1 VTLWQLRTKPG
12 NQEETTMDNLTD
24 LDAAATS
31 GLIDIG
37 ITTLYHEVRGSG
49 PTVLL
54 ISGGMGDA
62 GQWAPVAPTLA
73 EEFTV
78 VTYDWRGF
86 SRSPR
91 PEGWTAT
98 SVAELADDAAALLR
112 ALDLAPAVV
121 VGHSGGGPIAC
132 SLVARHIG
140 LVRHAVIYE
149 APLFPVVPDG
159 KEMVAGAQAAT
170 ERAMAEGGPR
180 HAFELFIRAGSGD
193 EADSVVEVLGATMWD
208 RVLDNGAAFF
218 SIALPAIA
226 AFVPDGASMRA
237 SGVPL
242 TIVRG
247 ALNRDTWMEAASA
260 WLATATGAD
269 RVELPGGHGGYVTN
283 PAELVALVRRIA
295 R

>member
-1 VTLWQLRTKPG
+1 
-12 NQEETTMDNLTD
+12 MDSRTD
-24 LDAAATS
+24 LDGPATS

-37 ITTLYHEVRGSG
+37 TTRLYHEVRGGG
-49 PTVLL
+49 PAVLL

-91 PEGWTAT
+91 PDGWTAT

-112 ALDLAPAVV
+112 ALDLAPAAV

-132 SLVARHIG
+132 ALVARHPG

-149 APLFPVVPDG
+149 APLFAVVPDG
-159 KEMVAGAQAAT
+159 KEMIVGAQAAT

-180 HAFELFIRAGSGD
+180 RAFELFIRANGGD
-193 EADSVVEVLGATMWD
+193 EADRLFASAGPLRD
-208 RVLDNGAAFF
+208 RVLDNGSVFF

-226 AFVPDGASMRA
+226 AFVPDGAGLRA

-242 TIVRG
+242 TVVRG
-247 ALNRDTWMEAASA
+247 AQNRDTWLEAASA
-260 WLATATGAD
+260 WLAAATGAD

-283 PAELVALVRRIA
+283 PAEFIALVRRIA